1 MNKVRRLAEELVSRY
16 PSLFGG
22 DFGKNKEALSQVSI
36 VRTRSLRNQLAGA
49 ITKIM
54 HDRTPAESE
63 EGELG
68 EPATI
73 EERVQSERSNVET
86 AVEEASSQ
94 RTSQETKDKESGS
107 VSSSQVSGKTESIQE
122 NTAVVR

>member
-54 HDRTPAESE
+54 HERTPAEE
-63 EGELG
+63 QGEPG

-73 EERVQSERSNVET
+73 EERTQSERSNVET

-107 VSSSQVSGKTESIQE
+107 VSTSPESGKSESIQE
-122 NTAVVR
+122 NAAVVR